1 MIWTLAG
8 LYLAVTILV
17 NLPFVQSALGSE
29 IARLCSRKLGTRVF
43 VGRVDLGLLN
53 RVIIDDVRIQDQ
65 KGHQML
71 LASRLSVSV
80 NYVQLAQGR
89 IAISSAQL
97 FGLQGRLYRATA
109 TATPNYQFMLD
120 SLKSKNPSSKS
131 ELDLSIGSLIIRHGA
146 VSYDQLD
153 APHVAKL
160 DPRHLSLSDISGHFV
175 LYSYTP
181 DSLNVFLKSLSL
193 KERSGADL
201 RNLSLRFVADKTHAA
216 LTDFSLEL
224 PHSRLHIENLAATYR
239 MDGGRLSMPT
249 VQFAGALT
257 DSYVRISDFAFL
269 LPALH
274 RYGQTAILSTTFSG
288 TPSRLKIDRLEMN
301 VVEGP
306 SFLSGVMGRGSS
318 PLAHILLSGFAT
330 NYTRPSVMK
339 WFVSMDDVSWSD
351 EALEAV
357 GSDAPAIIE
366 RLGRLRYHG
375 RAGGQGHAIYT
386 RGRLSAAVGTADL
399 MASLNGHAL
408 SAEIRTGGIDL
419 QRVLDD
425 SNFGQLAAHLS
436 LDGDLATKMFTVSG
450 SVDQFTYQHYDYR
463 KIILDGTYGHQA
475 FDGHL
480 AIDDPNVKADFKG
493 RVDLAH
499 PQADLS
505 LAVGHILPSALLQ
518 VPAQWRGRSF
528 SGNLTARI
536 AAPKLKRSI
545 LVNEATGKISLHDFT
560 MNSADGDYHLDS
572 LLVTAESDRNG
583 HHLTLA
589 SDFAHLWLNGRF
601 DYATFIQSVENLVVD
616 RLPSL
621 QQLTPVRHRTV
632 AQSEFD
638 LSGTITRSDWARTLF
653 GLPVELHAPVTLSGN
668 MSAVHSSINADI
680 QAPSFTYGGHDF
692 ENTRLQLVTVADSL
706 KADLSLARLNDKGRP
721 NDFRLLAAACNNELS
736 AVIQLDNHAP
746 EQRLHGTLRSVTQLY
761 RHSGEPTTAEVRILP
776 SEISIGDTVLQVAPA
791 RVIYQRNRLA
801 VDHLVLSRGD
811 QHITV
816 NGIAS
821 AEAGDSLLV
830 DLQGVNVPYILD
842 LVNFHTVSFGG
853 AASGQ
858 ATVKQLF
865 SKPQMSAR
873 LRVDD
878 FRFEGG
884 RMGTLFAD
892 AGWNDREG
900 RIEIQ
905 AQALDSTATDPKGR
919 RLDIN
924 GWVSPPNN
932 TIDLA
937 LNAHHT
943 RAEFLQGFTSAFLE
957 KINASVT
964 GELRLSGTLSH
975 PGPNLTG
982 QMVATGSMGVKALN
996 TVYTL
1001 QNDTINFGYNQ
1012 ILFPGCLI
1020 TDANGA
1026 TATLWGS
1033 LYHQHLSH
1041 ISFDLN
1047 VKANNLL
1054 AYDFDGSDGSA
1065 FYGHVIATGDV
1076 HLQGGD
1082 GQVNIDVNA
1091 RPEEGSRIVYNASS
1105 PESLAQQDFITWH
1118 DRDSLKVR
1126 FPADSTGVHVLPDVS
1141 DSFRD
1146 LPSDIRLNLMIDAQ
1160 PDATLRVVMD
1170 QSTGDYIDLNGSGM
1184 IRASYYNK
1192 GGVDIYGN
1200 YLIDHGIYKLTVQN
1214 VIRRVFEFQQGGTIA
1229 FGGNPMEAALNL
1241 NALYTVNS
1249 VSLSDLQ
1256 LGQSFANNNIRVDC
1270 LMNISGTPQAPRID
1284 FSLDMPTVGTDA
1296 KQMIMSLLNSEEEM
1310 NQQVIYLLAV
1320 GRFYQSTNN
1329 YLASEN
1335 GSQSQTSLAM
1345 QSLLSGQISQQVNNI
1360 LSNVIHDSNWNFG
1373 ANISTGDEGWN
1384 NAEYEGLLSGRLLNN
1399 RLLINGQ
1406 FGYRDKATSS
1416 NTSFIGDFDIRY
1428 LIFPSG
1434 NFSVRVYNQ
1443 TNDRYFTRNSL
1454 TTQGL
1459 GLILKKD
1466 FTTLR
1471 DLFSIEKK
1479 KKKK

>member
-29 IARLCSRKLGTRVF
+29 VAKLLSRKLGTCVL

-53 RVIIDDVRIQDQ
+53 RVIVDDVRIQDQ

-80 NYVQLAQGR
+80 DYMELMQGR
-89 IAISSAQL
+89 VSVSSAQL
-97 FGLQGRLYRATA
+97 FGLQANLYRATA
-109 TATPNYQFMLD
+109 TAVPNYQFMLD

-131 ELDLSIGSLIIRHGA
+131 TLDLSIGSLIIRHGA
-146 VSYDQLD
+146 IRYDQLD
-153 APHVAKL
+153 APRLAKL
-160 DPRHLSLSDISGHFV
+160 DARHLSLSDISGHLV
-175 LYSYTP
+175 LYRYTP
-181 DSLNVFLKSLSL
+181 DSLNVFLKTLSM

-201 RNLSLRFVADKTHAA
+201 RELSLRFVANKTRAS

-224 PHSRLHIENLAATYR
+224 PHSRLHTDAVTATYR
-239 MDGGRLSMPT
+239 FEEGKLSMPT
-249 VQFAGALT
+249 LQFDGSLT
-257 DSYVRISDFAFL
+257 DSYVYVKDLAFL
-269 LPALH
+269 SPALQ
-274 RYGQTAILSTTFSG
+274 RYDQTAALSTSFSG
-288 TPSRLKIDRLEMN
+288 TSTQLKIKRLETN
-301 VVEGP
+301 VVAGGHTTTP
-306 SFLSGVMGRGSS
+306 I
-318 PLAHILLSGFAT
+318 AHVLVSGFAT
-330 NYTRPSVMK
+330 NYTRPSVSR
-339 WFVSMDDVSWSD
+339 WLLNIEDLSWNE
-351 EALEAV
+351 EALAAV
-357 GSDAPAIIE
+357 KSDVPDVIA
-366 RLGRLRYHG
+366 RLGRLRYRG
-375 RAGGQGHAIYT
+375 RAGGAGGSLYT
-386 RGRLSAAVGTADL
+386 RGRLSTAVGTADV
-399 MASLNGHAL
+399 MVDMKGRKL
-408 SAEIRTGGIDL
+408 SAEVETGGFDL

-436 LDGDLATKMFTVSG
+436 LTGNLATKMFTANG
-450 SVDQFTYQHYDYR
+450 TIDKFTYQQYDYR
-463 KIILDGTYGHQA
+463 NIVLNGTYGHQA

-480 AIDDPNVKADFKG
+480 SINDPNVKADFTG
-493 RVDLAH
+493 SVDLAH
-499 PQADLS
+499 PKADLS
-505 LAVGHILPSALLQ
+505 LAIDHILPSALLR
-518 VPAQWRGRSF
+518 VPAQWHGRSF
-528 SGNLTARI
+528 SGTLTARM
-536 AAPKLKRSI
+536 AAPKLNRSI
-545 LVNEATGKISLHDFT
+545 LINEATGKVSLNNFT
-560 MNSADGDYHLDS
+560 MSSGEGEYHLDS
-572 LLVTAESDRNG
+572 LLIVAQSDQRG
-583 HHLTLA
+583 HHLSVA

-601 DYATFIQSVENLVVD
+601 DYATFIQSVENLVID
-616 RLPSL
+616 RLPGI
-621 QQLTPVRHRTV
+621 QQLTPVHRRAV
-632 AQSEFD
+632 SQSEFD
-638 LSGTITRSDWARTLF
+638 LSGTITRSDWARIFF
-653 GLPVELHAPVTLSGN
+653 GIPIELHEPVTLTGN
-668 MSAVHSSINADI
+668 MSAARSSINADI

-692 ENTRLQLVTVADSL
+692 EGTRLQLVTAADTL
-706 KADLSLARLNDKGRP
+706 KADLTLARLNEEGRP
-721 NDFRLLAAACNNELS
+721 SDFRLMAAACNDELS
-736 AVIQLDNHAP
+736 TVVQLDNHAP
-746 EQRLHGTLRSVTQLY
+746 EQRLHGTLRSVTRLY
-761 RHSGEPTTAEVRILP
+761 REDGEPTTAEVNIRP
-776 SEISIGDTVLQVAPA
+776 SEISIGDTVLQVSPA

-801 VDHLVLSRGD
+801 VDHLVLSRGG
-811 QHITV
+811 QRITV

-821 AEAGDSLLV
+821 ASANDSLLV
-830 DLQGVNVPYILD
+830 GLHNVNVPYILE

-858 ATVKQLF
+858 ATVKQIF

-878 FRFEGG
+878 FHFEDGYL
-884 RMGTLFAD
+884 GTLFAD
-892 AGWNDREG
+892 AGWNDHDG

-905 AQALDSTATDPKGR
+905 AQAVDSTATDPKGR

-932 TIDLA
+932 TIDLTFA
-937 LNAHHT
+937 AHHT
-943 RAEFLQGFTSAFLE
+943 RAEFLKGFTSAFLE
-957 KINASVT
+957 KINANVT
-964 GELRLSGTLSH
+964 GELRLAGTLSH

-982 QMVATGSMGVKALN
+982 QMVATGSLGVKALN

-1012 ILFPGCLI
+1012 IVFPGCRV
-1020 TDANGA
+1020 TDVNGA
-1026 TATLWGS
+1026 EATIWGS
-1033 LYHQHLSH
+1033 LYHKHLSD

-1065 FYGHVIATGDV
+1065 FYGHVLATGDI

-1082 GQVNIDVNA
+1082 GQVNIDVKA
-1091 RPEEGSRIVYNASS
+1091 RPEAGSRIVYNASS
-1105 PESLAQQDFITWH
+1105 PESLSQQDFITWH

-1126 FPADSTGVHVLPDVS
+1126 YPSVSTSSAHPHPDEDEAES
-1141 DSFRD
+1141 LRD
-1146 LPSDIRLNLMIDAQ
+1146 LSSDIRLNLMIDAQ

-1170 QSTGDYIDLNGSGM
+1170 QSTGDYIDLNGSGVL
-1184 IRASYYNK
+1184 RASYYNK
-1192 GGVDIYGN
+1192 GGVELYGN
-1200 YLIDHGIYKLTVQN
+1200 YLIDHGVYKLTVQN
-1214 VIRRVFEFQQGGTIA
+1214 IIRRVFEFQQGGTIA
-1229 FGGNPMEAALNL
+1229 FGGNPMDAALNL
-1241 NALYTVNS
+1241 KALYTVNS

-1270 LMNISGTPQAPRID
+1270 LMDITGTPQAPRIS

-1329 YLASEN
+1329 YVAAEN
-1335 GSQSQTSLAM
+1335 GSQSQTTLAM
-1345 QSLLSGQISQQVNNI
+1345 QSLLSGQLSQQVNNI
-1360 LSNVIHDSNWNFG
+1360 LSTVIHNSNWNFG

-1406 FGYRDKATSS
+1406 FGYRDKATSA

-1466 FTTLR
+1466 FTSLR